1 MSSNTNTSIIIF
13 SIHTCIRVQ
22 YNKYHAKNLYK
33 IKFSYLC
40 TPIDKT
46 TQKISYKTT
55 FSFLCTPIDT

>member
-22 YNKYHAKNLYK
+22 YNKYHAKNFYK

-46 TQKISYKTT
+46 TQK
-55 FSFLCTPIDT
+55 FFLQNYVFFPVYPH

>member
-22 YNKYHAKNLYK
+22 YNKYHAKNFYI

-46 TQKISYKTT
+46 TQKLFYKTM